1 MKLGGRCTVQKS
13 QRSSNLGVIDPPGAH
28 PQNVALG
35 YDIGEISTGCL
46 VSYAYITTA
55 HLKFLLQY
63 DEDVRLMFT
72 VQCTCTVQIHFISF
86 DLKCRNCH
94 WIYRLQFPIRQE
106 YFRHWKISS
115 VVFIGNICNIYIS
128 SLFDPIV
135 TFEVNMTIHYTVM
148 MFSLLAGYVALW
160 LWPSDL
166 KHLPPIMCHVI
177 NPGTNCELSKAI
189 HSRGV
194 MAHTY
199 CSWQYE

>member
-1 MKLGGRCTVQKS
+1 MKLGRQMHCTKIS
-13 QRSSNLGVIDPPGAH
+13 AEFEFGGHRPPGCTT
-28 PQNVALG
+28 PKCG
-35 YDIGEISTGCL
+35 IGLRHWGNQHRLSSVLCIHHYSTFEILTPIWWGRSPYVHCAMYMH
-46 VSYAYITTA
+46 SSDS
-55 HLKFLLQY
+55 F
-63 DEDVRLMFT
+63 
-72 VQCTCTVQIHFISF
+72 HFIWFEMQKLSL
-86 DLKCRNCH
+86 DL
-94 WIYRLQFPIRQE
+94 QTPISYKTGIFQTLKDI
-106 YFRHWKISS
+106 FSH
-115 VVFIGNICNIYIS
+115 FIGNICNIYIS